1 MATHPAVPDLKLNSN
16 KDQVRR
22 ALDAAVEAIG
32 GQPREGQ
39 IEMAEAVA
47 NALSDRHH
55 LLVQAGTGTGKS
67 LAYLV
72 PALVHGKK
80 VLVATATLALQ
91 RQLVERDLPRI
102 KVALEKELGRDLSFA
117 VYKGVGNYLCLQKM
131 NSTGADPDGEV
142 LMEIGALEKDAK
154 RLRAWAETPGVS
166 GDRDDAPDV
175 DRRVWYAN
183 SVSGRECIGKDD
195 CAFGSKCFAVNAKA
209 KAQTADV
216 VVTNHTLL
224 AIEIVDSHPILPERD
239 AVILDEAH
247 EFMDRTTQAVT
258 EELTAGRVE
267 RAAKMAKKHM
277 PGKAADAFGKA
288 ADAFAEAITD
298 FASDVRSDP
307 TKAGRLPDLPGQLEA
322 PIRKVKEA
330 AQAVVALINADSD
343 VINPD
348 SMAER
353 ARVKGATN
361 EVQQTAT
368 KMLKPGA
375 HQVMWFD
382 PTFSTL
388 YLAPLAVS
396 SVLRK
401 NLLSETPVIAT
412 SATLSVG
419 KSFDAIAKSI
429 GFLVGENNEESETDT
444 ENGEIDPANVQM
456 LDVGSPFDFANQG
469 MLYLPRDI
477 PEPGRDGPSK
487 EALVELGELIEAAG
501 GRTLA
506 LFSSWRGVEMADEHL
521 RKELRELEIPIITQ
535 KRGDSVGTLVERF
548 AKEPTSVLLG
558 TISLWQGID
567 VPGPACTLVA
577 IDRIPFPRPD
587 EPVMSARA
595 AEADAAGGSGFMQV
609 SLPRAALLLAQ
620 GTGRLIRSIDD
631 RGVVAILD
639 SRIVTKRYGS
649 ILLNSMPPF
658 WRTSDGVV
666 IRDSLKRL
674 HKEYLE
680 AGQ

>member
-1 MATHPAVPDLKLNSN
+1 MSEYSK
-16 KDQVRR
+16 KVRG
-22 ALDAAVEAIG
+22 ALDAAVTAIG
-32 GQPREGQ
+32 GSPRAGQ

-91 RQLVERDLPRI
+91 RQLVERDLPKI
-102 KVALEKELGRDLSFA
+102 KAALDKELKRDISFA
-117 VYKGVGNYLCLQKM
+117 IYKGVGNYICLQKM
-131 NSTGADPDGEV
+131 NNAPNDPEAQAV
-142 LMEIGALEKDAK
+142 LELSSLEADAK
-154 RLRAWAETPGVS
+154 RLRAWAQSSGAS

-175 DRRVWYAN
+175 DRRVWSAN
-183 SVSGRECIGKDD
+183 SVSGRECMGADE
-195 CAFGSKCFAVNAKA
+195 CPSGSKCFAALAKA
-209 KAQTADV
+209 KAQTADI

-239 AVILDEAH
+239 AIVLDEAH

-258 EELTAGRVE
+258 EEITAARVL
-267 RAAKMAKKHM
+267 RAANMARKHM
-277 PGKAADAFGKA
+277 PGKASDALYKAGEKFAKALGEYADDIK
-288 ADAFAEAITD
+288 
-298 FASDVRSDP
+298 VDP
-307 TKAGRLPDLPGQLEA
+307 NRAGRLDKLPSTLEA
-322 PIRKVKEA
+322 PLRGVKESVA
-330 AQAVVALINADSD
+330 SVTALIAADSEIID
-343 VINPD
+343 PN

-353 ARVKGATN
+353 ARVKGALN
-361 EVQQTAT
+361 EISQTAT
-368 KMLKPGA
+368 KLLKPG
-375 HQVMWFD
+375 HTHVLWFE
-382 PTFSTL
+382 PTYSTL

-396 SVLRK
+396 DVLRV
-401 NLLSETPVIAT
+401 NLLTQTPVIAT
-412 SATLSVG
+412 SATLTVG
-419 KSFDAIAKSI
+419 KSFDAIAKNI
-429 GFLVGENNEESETDT
+429 GFVIGSKNEQEDEMDEDEDNLTKK
-444 ENGEIDPANVQM
+444 GGMDPANLQI

-469 MLYLPRDI
+469 MLYLPKDL

-487 EALVELGELIEAAG
+487 EALTELGELIQAAG

-506 LFSSWRGVEMADEHL
+506 LFSSWRGVEAADEHL
-521 RKELRELEIPIITQ
+521 RDVLAELKLPIITQ
-535 KRGDSVGTLVERF
+535 RRGDSVGPLVDKF
-548 AKEPTSVLLG
+548 AKDEKSILLG

-587 EPVMSARA
+587 EPVLSARA
-595 AEADAAGGSGFMQV
+595 AEADAAGGSGFMQI

-620 GTGRLIRSIDD
+620 GTGRLIRSLDD

-639 SRIVTKRYGS
+639 SRIVNKRYGS

-658 WRTSDGVV
+658 WRTSDGAV
-666 IRDSLKRL
+666 IKEALRRL
-674 HKEYLE
+674 DAQYL
-680 AGQ
+680 GN

>member
-1 MATHPAVPDLKLNSN
+1 MIEKMR
-16 KDQVRR
+16 K

-32 GQPREGQ
+32 GEPREGQ

-91 RQLVERDLPRI
+91 RQLVERDLPKI
-102 KVALEKELGRDLSFA
+102 KGALEKELGRELTFA

-131 NSTGADPDGEV
+131 NSAEPDPDGEV
-142 LMEIGALEKDAK
+142 LMEIGTLEKDAK

-195 CAFGSKCFAVNAKA
+195 CAYGSQCFAVNAKA

-258 EELTAGRVE
+258 EELTAARVE
-267 RAAKMAKKHM
+267 RAAKMAKKHL
-277 PGKAADAFGKA
+277 PGKASDAFAKA
-288 ADAFAEAITD
+288 ADNFAEALTD
-298 FASDVRSDP
+298 FAADVRNDP
-307 TKAGRLPDLPGQLEA
+307 TKAGRLPELPAQLEA

-330 AQAVVALINADSD
+330 SAAVVALINADSD

-368 KMLKPGA
+368 KMLKPSG
-375 HQVMWFD
+375 HQVMWFE
-382 PTFSTL
+382 PTYSTL
-388 YLAPLAVS
+388 YLAPLSVS
-396 SVLRK
+396 QVLRA
-401 NLLSETPVIAT
+401 NLLTDTPVIAT
-412 SATLSVG
+412 SATLTVG

-429 GFLVGENNEESETDT
+429 GFVVNGSSDEDEDSED
-444 ENGEIDPANVQM
+444 EFEAGEIDPANVQM
-456 LDVGSPFDFANQG
+456 LDVGSPFDFAKQG
-469 MLYLPRDI
+469 ALYLPKHI

-487 EALVELGELIEAAG
+487 EALTELAELIDAAG

-506 LFSSWRGVEMADEHL
+506 LFSSWRGVEMADEYL
-521 RKELRELEIPIITQ
+521 RKVLAELEIPIITQ

-548 AKEPTSVLLG
+548 AKDPKSILLG

-567 VPGPACTLVA
+567 VPGPSCTLVA

-649 ILLNSMPPF
+649 VLLNSMPPF
-658 WRTSDGVV
+658 WRTSDGAV
-666 IRDSLKRL
+666 IRESLKRL
-674 HKEYLE
+674 NKDYLE